1 MIRILLADDQALVRG
16 GFRMILEAEPD
27 LQVVGEATDGSEVVE
42 RALETR
48 PDLVLMDIRMP
59 ALDGIEATRR
69 LLAALPATRVL
80 ILTTFDLDEY
90 VVDAFRA
97 GASGFLLKTAPPQQL
112 VAAVR
117 TVQEGDAL
125 LAPVSTRRLIEQV
138 ARPVTAPPILER
150 LTAREQDVLRLL
162 ARGLANA
169 EIAEELVVEPST
181 IKSHVASLLATLS
194 LRDRV
199 HAVVFAYESGLVQP
213 GATGRP
219 S

>member
-1 MIRILLADDQALVRG
+1 VIRILLADDQALVRG

-27 LQVVGEATDGSEVVE
+27 IQVVGEAADGSEVVE

-48 PDLVLMDIRMP
+48 PDLVLMDVRMP

-125 LAPVSTRRLIEQV
+125 LAPVSTRRLIEQA
-138 ARPVTAPPILER
+138 ARPVTTPPVLER

-162 ARGLANA
+162 ARGLTNA
-169 EIAEELVVEPST
+169 EIAGELVVEPST
-181 IKSHVASLLATLS
+181 IKSHVASLLAKLS